1 MTLLLFL
8 GVAINASWSQDSTLT
23 LEWLGKFLS
32 PSPLYYELSIGPQ
45 LGSGGVLKWV
55 EVSVAQTSY
64 STAGGL
70 LQREGD
76 YFVSLTAITSS
87 GLHTT
92 DTQLLA
98 GMPLG
103 V

>member
-1 MTLLLFL
+1 MVLCTI
-8 GVAINASWSQDSTLT
+8 GVAVNVSWSGDSSLS
-23 LEWLGKFLS
+23 LDWSGKFRS

-45 LGSGGVLKWV
+45 LGSGRVLKWV
-55 EVSVAQTSY
+55 ELSMAEPSY
-64 STAGGL
+64 TTARGL
-70 LQREGD
+70 LRRDGD

-92 DTQLLA
+92 SSQLIA